1 MQDGISNPKS
11 YLVFFMIA
19 MIPDQHRENHVNGDS
34 MADTWLMETT
44 TMSSHT
50 PMKVTVTS
58 VSCRQALR
66 V

>member
-1 MQDGISNPKS
+1 
-11 YLVFFMIA
+11 MIA